1 MKEYK
6 IVKPESM
13 WAYKDATIE
22 EIFNQHASQG
32 WRVISV
38 GYGGSG
44 NLLKAVLDSNKNQIE
59 RYNNIMSALTN
70 LQEAL
75 NRLTTATDTAVT
87 VLNTPHPSEEAIQAA
102 ADLVNAQATRLE
114 SASDSDP
121 ATIA

>member
-1 MKEYK
+1 MITKYFK
-6 IVKPESM
+6 
-13 WAYKDATIE
+13 
-22 EIFNQHASQG
+22 
-32 WRVISV
+32 SV
-38 GYGGSG
+38 FGKSDNNECYDRI
-44 NLLKAVLDSNKNQIE
+44 LLKAVLDSNKNQIE

-114 SASDSDP
+114 AASDSDP
-121 ATIA
+121 STVA

>member
-1 MKEYK
+1 MINKF
-6 IVKPESM
+6 
-13 WAYKDATIE
+13 
-22 EIFNQHASQG
+22 FN
-32 WRVISV
+32 SV
-38 GYGGSG
+38 FGKGDNNECYDR
-44 NLLKAVLDSNKNQIE
+44 LLLRAVLDSNKQQIE

-121 ATIA
+121 TTVA